1 MQTTQSRYN
10 SLVAAGI
17 PTPEARYEATL
28 EPDFAF
34 DITTNP
40 EPDQA
45 SGLYF
50 VRMYDPATLETLD
63 RFTTDDPYRGW
74 SMRFAS
80 RRRLTLKS
88 AWISTQ
94 KWGFDEDSHTT
105 L

>member
-17 PTPEARYEATL
+17 PTLEARYEATL

-34 DITTNP
+34 DITANP

-45 SGLYF
+45 SELYF

-63 RFTTDDPYRGW
+63 RFSTDDPYG
-74 SMRFAS
+74 MVDAARF
-80 RRRLTLKS
+80 
-88 AWISTQ
+88 TQ
-94 KWGFDEDSHTT
+94 AFDFEERMD
-105 L
+105 LYAEMGL